1 LTWDNP
7 FNTTAAPANA
17 SQGRLALYP
26 GNRAQTLSFAGAV
39 NLSKSTR
46 LMVSISPEWMRQN
59 APFLTFTI
67 NPAVTNVPQMPG
79 TSLNGRKTAIAANV
93 TLTSHPLQQ
102 LSLTAR
108 YGDYDYIND
117 TPSLFFSNYVLN
129 DSALANVARQ
139 SLPYSFNR
147 QSLGLN
153 ASWTLHKG
161 ETLTAGYEFV
171 NMDREHRDVAKT
183 QEHSGT
189 LTLDVNP
196 KRWFS
201 LRTLYQRSERNPN
214 DYTLNLELYPK
225 GGSPPFPTGWEMF
238 DEAART
244 RNKSG
249 AVMELDASDR
259 LSFSASFDT
268 TDDNFHDSLYGLL
281 GYQSFDSSAE
291 VSYALRNDISLFVGY
306 AFERYKSD
314 QRSRQLSGTN
324 NSMNNDWESYIADRI
339 QTFSAGISIPRIRR
353 NVTLDAYYSLAFA
366 TGQINS
372 RILGHPSLPGFLVT
386 TAQDWPQTGTR
397 STN

>member
-1 LTWDNP
+1 
-7 FNTTAAPANA
+7 
-17 SQGRLALYP
+17 
-26 GNRAQTLSFAGAV
+26 
-39 NLSKSTR
+39 
-46 LMVSISPEWMRQN
+46 
-59 APFLTFTI
+59 
-67 NPAVTNVPQMPG
+67 
-79 TSLNGRKTAIAANV
+79 
-93 TLTSHPLQQ
+93 
-102 LSLTAR
+102 
-108 YGDYDYIND
+108 
-117 TPSLFFSNYVLN
+117 
-129 DSALANVARQ
+129 
-139 SLPYSFNR
+139 
-147 QSLGLN
+147 
-153 ASWTLHKG
+153 
-161 ETLTAGYEFV
+161 
-171 NMDREHRDVAKT
+171 MDREHRDVAKT

-324 NSMNNDWESYIADRI
+324 NSPNNDWESYIADRI